1 MRKQLFFFTFLLLSG
16 ILFWQCSTPTEQH
29 IYVIATNDI
38 HASIE
43 NMPKLKTIINEYE
56 KRGEVI
62 VVDSGD
68 RVSGNAYVDDATIPG
83 APIIELMNDV
93 GYDIATL
100 GNHEFDKGSE
110 VLNAMISCAKFPIVC
125 ANVKAKNGATTLQ
138 PYTII
143 EHYGVELGFVGIVDT
158 DNHGKPLGGNDS
170 YTNYTFTPDVETAC
184 RVCEE
189 IAPNCDFV
197 ILLSHMGL
205 DRDIIVAEQSPHC
218 HWIAG
223 GHSHDLV
230 NERYEYTHISQNKN
244 KLRYITIAD
253 ITVKDKHITDVK
265 YEQIATDDIDPD
277 EAMAEQVERI
287 KASDPKLNSIIGH
300 ATATATKDGVA
311 NFTID
316 ALANYPYRNGF
327 VPEITFY
334 HYGGIRLEEIK
345 EGDIKLVEILNNDPF
360 MSTIYIGTMT
370 QKQLRDFI
378 IAKYNSGT
386 PDRPDKE
393 SHYPYFRSDVP
404 YTIIL
409 NEEGDAKEVI
419 FDLEERS
426 YRVAMCNYIAENY
439 INSVIVS
446 RQLRPTNISVREAM
460 LRHLSSFE
468 NRAFTPD
475 NECYQTE
482 KQEE

>member
-125 ANVKAKNGATTLQ
+125 ANVEAKNGATTLQ

-189 IAPNCDFV
+189 MAPNCDFV

-277 EAMAEQVERI
+277 KAMAEQVERI

-311 NFTID
+311 NFSID

-446 RQLRPTNISVREAM
+446 RQLYPTNISVREAM
-460 LRHLSSFE
+460 LHHLSSFE
-468 NRAFTPD
+468 NRVFTPD
-475 NECYQTE
+475 NECYQIE
-482 KQEE
+482 KQVE

>member
-125 ANVKAKNGATTLQ
+125 ANVEAKNGATTLQ

-482 KQEE
+482 KQGE

>member
-1 MRKQLFFFTFLLLSG
+1 MRKQLFFFILLLFSG
-16 ILFWQCSTPTEQH
+16 LLIWQCSTPTEQH

-68 RVSGNAYVDDATIPG
+68 RVSGNAYVDDAIVPG
-83 APIIELMNDV
+83 APMIELMNDI
-93 GYDIATL
+93 GYDVATL
-100 GNHEFDKGSE
+100 GNHEFDKGSNI
-110 VLNAMISCAKFPIVC
+110 LDAMIKCAKFPIIC
-125 ANVKAKNGATTLQ
+125 ANVKAHNGATTLQ

-158 DNHGKPLGGNDS
+158 DNNGKPLGGNDAF
-170 YTNYTFTPDVETAC
+170 TNYTFTPDLETAC

-189 IAPNCDFV
+189 IAPNCDMV

-205 DRDIIVAEQSPHC
+205 DRDIIVAEQSPYC

-244 KLRYITIAD
+244 KLRYVTIAD
-253 ITVKDKHITDVK
+253 IMVKNKRIANIK
-265 YEQIATDDIDPD
+265 YEQIAIEDIAPD
-277 EAMAEQVERI
+277 KTMAEHIDRL
-287 KASDPKLNSIIGH
+287 KASDPKLNSIVGH
-300 ATATATKDGVA
+300 ADATATKDGVA
-311 NFTID
+311 NFTIE
-316 ALANYPYRNGF
+316 ALANYPYSSGF

-345 EGDIKLVEILNNDPF
+345 EGDIKLVDILNNDPF

-386 PDRPDKE
+386 PERPDKE
-393 SHYPYFRSDVP
+393 SHYPYFRSDAP

-409 NEEGDAKEVI
+409 NEEGEAQDVI

-439 INSVIVS
+439 INSIIVQ

-460 LRHLSSFE
+460 LHHIKTYE
-468 NRAFTPD
+468 NGVFTPD

-482 KQEE
+482 KQSE